1 MFASGFLSPATN
13 QNRAAFGLL
22 AVLAD
27 GTAFMLGNVTGI
39 EENSNNSNFNIY
51 PNPAFDAVN
60 IQFADSDVNEK
71 EITITDMT
79 GREVR
84 KVNKK
89 YAGEKINVNISSLKK
104 GIYMFNVSSNNKTS
118 SQKLIIQ

>member
-1 MFASGFLSPATN
+1 VASGFLSPATN
-13 QNRAAFGLL
+13 QNGAAFGLL